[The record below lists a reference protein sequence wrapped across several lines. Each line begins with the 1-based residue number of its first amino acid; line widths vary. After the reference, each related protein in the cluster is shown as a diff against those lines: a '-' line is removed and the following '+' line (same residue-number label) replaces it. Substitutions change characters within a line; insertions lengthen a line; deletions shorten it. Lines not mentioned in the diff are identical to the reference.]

1 MNTMVSILR
10 LGSNPRLEQALLQLN
25 MATVSTDSDLSGR
38 RILFAVSVD
47 EGGPDP
53 AFYAFLRRLR
63 TERDCMA
70 GSAACVVV
78 DGTTEE
84 HTKAAAQELVLAA
97 NRAGCRF
104 PGRPLIE
111 ATGSLYNQHI
121 QARNLGLSWQETY
134 FHRVRELVDRLA
146 NYEPPRFRR
155 PKVLLL
161 HASDQKRSNTLALG
175 RAVCDRLADCCDIR
189 EVQLLNGT
197 VQDCRGCGYQAC
209 LHFAEHDSC
218 FYGGMVSEEVLP
230 AIREADVLL
239 FLCPNYNDAL
249 SANLTALINRM
260 TGLVLKQDMGGKY
273 LAAVVVSGYSGGD
286 LVARQL
292 LGAMSMNRGCAL
304 PPDFCLLQTAH
315 DPGDALKAFGV
326 DALVERFANRLKSEL
341 LDEYSQK

>member
-1 MNTMVSILR
+1 MLHLLP
-10 LGSNPRLEQALLQLN
+10 LGSNPRLERALLQLHTEPLSPD
-25 MATVSTDSDLSGR
+25 ADLTDR
-38 RILFAVSVD
+38 RVLFAVSVD

-63 TERDCMA
+63 TERGCMTGA
-70 GSAACVVV
+70 VACVVV
-78 DGTTEE
+78 DGTTESG
-84 HTKAAAQELVLAA
+84 TKAAAQELILAA
-97 NRAGCRF
+97 NQAGCRF
-104 PGRPLIE
+104 PGRPLVE

-134 FHRVRELVDRLA
+134 FLRVRELADRLA

-175 RAVCDRLADCCDIR
+175 RAVCERLADCCDIR
-189 EVQLLNGT
+189 EIQLLNGT

-209 LHFAEHDSC
+209 LHFAEHDTC

-249 SANLTALINRM
+249 SANLVALINRM
-260 TGLVLKQDMGGKY
+260 TGLVLTQDLGRKY

-292 LGAMSMNRGCAL
+292 LGAMALNRGCAL
-304 PPDFCLLQTAH
+304 PPDFCLMQTAH
-315 DPGDALKAFGV
+315 DPGDAMKAFGV
-326 DALVERFANRLKSEL
+326 ERLIDRFAAGLKNEL
-341 LDEYSQK
+341 LDGYAHK

>member
-1 MNTMVSILR
+1 MVTLLQ
-10 LGSNPRLEQALLQLN
+10 LGSNPRLDQALLQL
-25 MATVSTDSDLSGR
+25 STEPAAPDADLTGK

-63 TERDCMA
+63 TDRRCLT
-70 GSAACVVV
+70 GSVGCVVV
-78 DGTTEE
+78 DGSTEYY
-84 HTKAAAQELVLAA
+84 TKAAAQELILAA
-97 NRAGCRF
+97 NQAGCRF
-104 PGRPLIE
+104 PGRPLVE

-134 FHRVRELVDRLA
+134 FQRVRDLVRRLED
-146 NYEPPRFRR
+146 YEPPKFSR

-175 RAVCDRLADCCDIR
+175 RAVCRHLEDRCEIR
-189 EVQLLNGT
+189 EIQLLNGAIH
-197 VQDCRGCGYQAC
+197 DCRGCGYQAC
-209 LHFAEHDSC
+209 LHFAENDAC
-218 FYGGMVSEEVLP
+218 FYGGMVSQEVLP

-260 TGLVLKQDMGGKY
+260 TGLVLKQDMGCKY

-292 LGAMSMNRGCAL
+292 LGAMALNRGCAL

-326 DALVERFANRLKSEL
+326 ERLVERFAKGLKSEL
-341 LDEYSQK
+341 LDEYTPK